1 MDGFL
6 LRDDM
11 ELHPTFKFRPRLFG
25 EAAVYDLLLA
35 LDDSDGFAVHSV
47 NLPEHE
53 YKRWGEADFVIVART
68 GLVLLEVKGGNVS
81 LAGRV
86 WRYEN
91 ARGQAITSSE
101 GPARQAIS
109 AAVAL
114 EQMLQK
120 RLGRKVRCRWGVVF
134 PHARF
139 VRNLDELPPERL
151 ADRATCGSLATFHD
165 WLDRIPFDQHS
176 ARDFALSE
184 SDIREIKEILL
195 PEMSASSSLGLSVTG
210 VERGVIK
217 LTRQQYGI
225 LETLAANPRITVTGG
240 AGTGK
245 TELAV
250 LCARAEANAGRR
262 PAMLVQGAALL
273 SNLRDR
279 LAGTGIPVTDGCI
292 PAGTDMLIVDE
303 GQDYMQPAA
312 LATVFEQLPGGMEHG
327 RWRWFMDPNLQYLQS
342 APDKYSLEQI
352 RIASVSVSLSRNVR
366 STLEIVRSI
375 QAFLGA
381 DIGLSSIDGY
391 GVRVGFHEVASAEG
405 EVNSVLALVR
415 SLLEAGVRPAEIAVL
430 GPKGCEGA
438 TARAVER
445 RLADV
450 LRPLRQDGG
459 FASAAHGIIGTV
471 VDFRGLESRVVLL
484 VDLGEAAADA
494 DFERN
499 LYVGMTRASAVL
511 HIFVPDAVKRRMVA
525 LLAQN

>member
-1 MDGFL
+1 MGL
-6 LRDDM
+6 VLRDDM

-35 LDDSDGFAVHSV
+35 IDDAHGFAVHSV

-53 YKRWGEADFVIVART
+53 YKRWGEADFVVVSRA

-120 RLGRKVRCRWGVVF
+120 RLGRKFRCRWGVVF
-134 PHARF
+134 PHCKF
-139 VRNLDELPPERL
+139 VRDLDELPPYRL
-151 ADRATCGSLATFHD
+151 ADQTVCASPGTFQAWMD
-165 WLDRIPFDQHS
+165 KIPYDQHS
-176 ARDFALSE
+176 ASDFALS
-184 SDIREIKEILL
+184 DIEISRIKEVLL
-195 PEMSASSSLGLSVTG
+195 PEMSAASSLGLSVVG

-225 LETLAANPRITVTGG
+225 LESLVLNPRITVTGG

-250 LCARAEANAGRR
+250 LCARAEADAGRR
-262 PAMLVQGAALL
+262 PAVLVQGSALL
-273 SNLRDR
+273 GSLRDR
-279 LAGTGIPVTDGCI
+279 LSGTGIAVTEGRIPV
-292 PAGTDMLIVDE
+292 GTDVLIVDE
-303 GQDYMQPAA
+303 GQDYMQPGA
-312 LATVFEQLPGGMEHG
+312 LDAVFEQLPGGMEGG
-327 RWRWFMDPNLQYLQS
+327 RWRWFMDPNLQYLHR
-342 APDKYSLEQI
+342 APDRPSVG
-352 RIASVSVSLSRNVR
+352 RIQAASVSVSLTRNVR

-391 GVRVGFHEVASAEG
+391 GVRVGFHEVGTVEG
-405 EVNSVLALVR
+405 EAASVVALVR
-415 SLLEAGVRPAEIAVL
+415 SMLEAGVRATELAVL
-430 GPKGCEGA
+430 GPDGCQGP
-438 TARAVER
+438 TAGMITTV
-445 RLADV
+445 LADV
-450 LRPLRQDGG
+450 LRPLRPDGR
-459 FASAAHGIIGTV
+459 FASAAHGAIGRV
-471 VDFRGLESRVVLL
+471 VDFRGLESRVVIL
-484 VDLGEAAADA
+484 VDLSEAADDA
-494 DFERN
+494 EFERN

-511 HIFVPDAVKRRMVA
+511 HIFVPEPVKRRMVA
-525 LLAQN
+525 LLAKN

>member
-1 MDGFL
+1 
-6 LRDDM
+6 M

-35 LDDSDGFAVHSV
+35 LDDSEGFAVHSV

-53 YKRWGEADFVIVART
+53 YKRWGEADFVIVSRA

-134 PHARF
+134 PHCRF
-139 VRNLDELPPERL
+139 VRALDELPPERL
-151 ADRATCGSLATFHD
+151 ADQEACVSPEIFQD
-165 WLDRIPFDQHS
+165 WLDSIPFDQHS
-176 ARDFALSE
+176 PSDFALSDTE
-184 SDIREIKEILL
+184 IREIKEILL
-195 PEMSASSSLGLSVTG
+195 PEMSAASSLGLSVTG

-225 LETLAANPRITVTGG
+225 LESLAANPRITITGG

-250 LCARAEANAGRR
+250 LCARAEADAGRR
-262 PAMLVQGAALL
+262 PAVLVQGPALL
-273 SNLRDR
+273 GSLRDR
-279 LAGTGIPVTDGCI
+279 LAGTGIPVTDGRI
-292 PAGTDMLIVDE
+292 PDGTDVLIVDE
-303 GQDYMQPAA
+303 GQDYVQPAS
-312 LATVFEQLPGGMEHG
+312 LTTVFEQLPGGMASG
-327 RWRWFMDPNLQYLQS
+327 RWRWFMDPNLQYLRS
-342 APDKYSLEQI
+342 PPDQRSLEQI
-352 RIASVSVSLSRNVR
+352 RSASVSVSLTRNVR

-391 GVRVGFHEVASAEG
+391 GVRVGFHEVDSAEG
-405 EVNSVLALVR
+405 EASSVLALVR
-415 SLLEAGVRPAEIAVL
+415 SMLEAGVRPAEIAVL
-430 GPKGCEGA
+430 GPNGSEGA

-450 LRPLRQDGG
+450 LRPLRPDGR
-459 FASAAHGIIGTV
+459 FASTAHGIIGTV
-471 VDFRGLESRVVLL
+471 VDFRGLESRVVIL
-484 VDLGEAAADA
+484 VDLGEASEHT

-511 HIFVPDAVKRRMVA
+511 HIFVPEAVKRRMVA

>member
-1 MDGFL
+1 
-6 LRDDM
+6 M

-35 LDDSDGFAVHSV
+35 LDDGDGFAVHSV

-53 YKRWGEADFVIVART
+53 YKRWGEADFVIVSRT

-120 RLGRKVRCRWGVVF
+120 RLGRKFRCRWGVAF
-134 PHARF
+134 PHCRF
-139 VRNLDELPPERL
+139 VRDLDELPPERL
-151 ADRATCGSLATFHD
+151 ADQATCASPAAFES

-176 ARDFALSE
+176 ASDFALSDT
-184 SDIREIKEILL
+184 DILEIKEILL
-195 PEMSASSSLGLSVTG
+195 PEMSAASSLGLSVTG

-225 LETLAANPRITVTGG
+225 LESLAANPRITVTGG

-250 LCARAEANAGRR
+250 LCARAEAGAGRR
-262 PAMLVQGAALL
+262 PAVLVQGAALMHSL
-273 SNLRDR
+273 QDR
-279 LAGTGIPVTDGCI
+279 LAGAGIPVTDGRI
-292 PAGTDMLIVDE
+292 PAGTDVLIVDE
-303 GQDYMQPAA
+303 GQDYMQRAA
-312 LATVFEQLPGGMEHG
+312 LATVFEQLPGGLAHG
-327 RWRWFMDPNLQYLQS
+327 RWRWFMDPNLQYLES
-342 APDKYSLEQI
+342 APDRHCLQQI
-352 RIASVSVSLSRNVR
+352 RSASVSVSLSRNVR

-391 GVRVGFHEVASAEG
+391 GVRVGFHEVDSAEG
-405 EVNSVLALVR
+405 EASSVVALVR
-415 SLLEAGVRPAEIAVL
+415 SMLEAGVRPSEIAVL
-430 GPKGCEGA
+430 GSNGCEGS
-438 TARAVER
+438 TAGMVR
-445 RLADV
+445 RSLSDV
-450 LRPLRQDGG
+450 LRPLRSDGR
-459 FASAAHGIIGTV
+459 FASAAHGIIGRV
-471 VDFRGLESRVVLL
+471 VDFRGLESRVVIL
-484 VDLGEAAADA
+484 VDLGDAAADA

-511 HIFVPDAVKRRMVA
+511 HIFVPRAVKRRMVA